1 VGGSWVPPSFF
12 WFHGR
17 ILAFLLAWSIHFA
30 KLAVMPLSV
39 KPEESPRRMLSEV
52 VHEKLRAGH
61 YSRRTEE
68 AYLGWIRRFIRFHHG
83 RCVPASSATVARGK
97 STSNWARAGRVLG
110 NEASRTI

>member
-68 AYLGWIRRFIRFHHG
+68 AYLVRRQFVTRKHHFL
-83 RCVPASSATVARGK
+83 SSM
-97 STSNWARAGRVLG
+97 
-110 NEASRTI
+110 